1 MQKPKSFR
9 PWEPDLERLTA
20 EAMPRRGLA
29 RKADG
34 TQTSKTQ
41 RNFTDANSHLMKGG
55 GQRPITSSWPA
66 ETRTDAQ
73 GRRYQKPHGSQA
85 EEQGRISD

>member
-1 MQKPKSFR
+1 MQRPKTFR

-20 EAMPRRGLA
+20 EPMPRRALA

-41 RNFTDANSHLMKGG
+41 QNFMDAESYLMKGG
-55 GQRPITSSWPA
+55 GQPKPA
-66 ETRTDAQ
+66 SR
-73 GRRYQKPHGSQA
+73 
-85 EEQGRISD
+85 